1 VWDRSYFEA
10 TAQLLPV
17 LYLAALIEYR
27 LFRPMEQPEKEKPWL
42 WGGLRLLICFLGLTF
57 ALAELSALKV
67 LATGIQTSNDRGISV
82 AAYIIGFLGLVTPL
96 WERAMDVM
104 MTMRH
109 RWHRWLMI
117 TAGFLVWF
125 GFLAVVLVWAG

>member
-1 VWDRSYFEA
+1 
-10 TAQLLPV
+10 
-17 LYLAALIEYR
+17 
-27 LFRPMEQPEKEKPWL
+27 
-42 WGGLRLLICFLGLTF
+42 
-57 ALAELSALKV
+57 
-67 LATGIQTSNDRGISV
+67 V